1 MKIADIVALA
11 KAGYKYSEVKE
22 LIQLASDTKDDP
34 EKEEQK
40 EEQETEPE
48 KEEQKQNEA
57 KEKETEPDTETEADD
72 PDYKALYEE
81 SQKQLKA
88 AQAANRKQP
97 KEEPKTAE
105 EIALEHFKD
114 ILH

>member
-1 MKIADIVALA
+1 MKITDIVALA

-40 EEQETEPE
+40 ETEPE
-48 KEEQKQNEA
+48 EEEQKQDESE
-57 KEKETEPDTETEADD
+57 EKETENHTEDTSDD

-88 AQAANRKQP
+88 AQAANRKTP

-105 EIALEHFKD
+105 EIALEHFRD